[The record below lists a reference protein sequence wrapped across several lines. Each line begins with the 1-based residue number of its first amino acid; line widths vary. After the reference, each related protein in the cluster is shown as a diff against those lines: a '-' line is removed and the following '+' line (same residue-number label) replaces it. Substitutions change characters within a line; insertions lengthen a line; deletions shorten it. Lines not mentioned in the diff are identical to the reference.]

1 MLKPSYINA
10 VEELVGRCISGP
22 VDGPIEN
29 LIFHDDETP
38 PTEEAIQVKLK
49 ELQDAYDAKQYQ
61 RDRATAYPNIN
72 DQLDMQYWD
81 EVNGTSKW
89 QESIAKVK
97 SDHPKPAEGGK

>member
-1 MLKPSYINA
+1 MKLPLREVALS
-10 VEELVGRCISGP
+10 ELVGGGIT
-22 VDGPIEN
+22 VNLDGSVTY
-29 LIFHDDETP
+29 HDGQTP
-38 PTEEAIQVKLK
+38 PTEEAIKAKMK